1 MAYAQQ
7 SDLCP
12 LRLTQTELTQL
23 TIDVPSGVPATDAA
37 TTASITA
44 AVLEE
49 ASGTVDSYCR
59 ARYVTPLQPCDM
71 VTAKTIDIALYL
83 LFRRRRGGL
92 QPTEIIRQNYEDAI
106 QFLKDVATSRAS
118 LDQPATQQVAQSS
131 MAGPQ
136 ISNRDYH
143 LRFSN
148 HNMDGFV

>member
-23 TIDVPSGVPATDAA
+23 TVDAPSGNAQTDAGV
-37 TTASITA
+37 TASVVS

-59 ARYVTPLQPCDM
+59 ERYQTPLQPCDM
-71 VTAKTIDIALYL
+71 VKAKTVDIALYL

-92 QPTEIIRQNYEDAI
+92 QPTEIIRQSYDDAI
-106 QFLKDVATSRAS
+106 QFLKDVAACRAS
-118 LDQPATQQVAQSS
+118 LDQPATQQVPQTSF
-131 MAGPQ
+131 AGPT
-136 ISNRDYH
+136 ISDGDRH
-143 LRFSN
+143 LAFREEN
-148 HNMDGFV
+148 IRGFV